1 MRLKRTVATRRWAS
15 SLVALALSGVLGA
28 TIAWWA
34 LQLFAPPI
42 AIAPPGSLA
51 DQHGAPDL
59 TASARLFGEP
69 VGTRTASAPAA
80 MANIQ
85 VLGVAAST
93 VRASAVIAVDG
104 KPARA
109 YMVGDAVTT
118 DARLIEVRADRAI
131 VEQRGARVELV
142 APQRPSVDVL
152 WSGPAQHDRAEAAR
166 PPVPAAAAPAAAAPA
181 TPVPSFGGARASG
194 GVPPGTAP
202 PAAAAPPGSAPVN
215 GASVA
220 GTPAAGAPVAGA
232 PAAGQPGV
240 PAEAPPEGEAAPAAG
255 GS

>member
-28 TIAWWA
+28 TVAWWA

-85 VLGVAAST
+85 VLGVAASA
-93 VRASAVIAVDG
+93 VRGSAVIAVDG

-118 DARLIEVRADRAI
+118 DARLIEVRADHAI

-152 WSGPAQHDRAEAAR
+152 WSGPAQHDRIEAAR
-166 PPVPAAAAPAAAAPA
+166 PPVPVAAAPAAPAPSA
-181 TPVPSFGGARASG
+181 PTPSFGGARASG
-194 GVPPGTAP
+194 GVPPGATP
-202 PAAAAPPGSAPVN
+202 PAPAIPAGGTPPVN
-215 GASVA
+215 GM
-220 GTPAAGAPVAGA
+220 PVAGA
-232 PAAGQPGV
+232 PAAGQPSAGQPGT
-240 PAEAPPEGEAAPAAG
+240 PAEAPPEGEAAPASG